1 MEVNPSWRIMLRY
14 TFRVALTSE
23 QLLALYRGEA
33 QRFSVMSEQGLR
45 IELPIHHLRRFVSHG
60 GIHGRFRLTT
70 DENHRFIDL
79 ERLA

>member
-1 MEVNPSWRIMLRY
+1 MLHY
-14 TFRVALTSE
+14 TFRLGLSTE

-33 QRFSVMSEQGLR
+33 QRLSVVSEQGLR
-45 IELPIHHLRRFVSHG
+45 IELPVHHLRRFVGHG
-60 GIHGRFRLTT
+60 GIHGRFRQTT

>member
-1 MEVNPSWRIMLRY
+1 MLHY
-14 TFRVALTSE
+14 TFRLGLSTE

-33 QRFSVMSEQGLR
+33 QRLSVVSEQGLR
-45 IELPIHHLRRFVSHG
+45 IELPVHHLRRFVGHG

>member
-1 MEVNPSWRIMLRY
+1 MLHY
-14 TFRVALTSE
+14 TFRLGLSTE

-33 QRFSVMSEQGLR
+33 QRLSVVSEQGLR
-45 IELPIHHLRRFVSHG
+45 IELPVHHLPRFVGHG

>member
-1 MEVNPSWRIMLRY
+1 MLHY
-14 TFRVALTSE
+14 SFRLGLSTE

-33 QRFSVMSEQGLR
+33 QRLSVVSEQGLR
-45 IELPIHHLRRFVSHG
+45 IELPVHHLRRFVGHG

>member
-1 MEVNPSWRIMLRY
+1 MLHY
-14 TFRVALTSE
+14 TFRLGLSTE
-23 QLLALYRGEA
+23 QLLALYRGAA
-33 QRFSVMSEQGLR
+33 QRLSVVSEQGLR
-45 IELPIHHLRRFVSHG
+45 IELPVHHLRRFVGHG

>member
-1 MEVNPSWRIMLRY
+1 MLHY
-14 TFRVALTSE
+14 TFRLGLSSE

-33 QRFSVMSEQGLR
+33 QRLSVVSEQGLR
-45 IELPIHHLRRFVSHG
+45 IELPVHHLRRFVGHG